1 MFRFINA
8 YCERT
13 GPELFSEPVNLVTNG
28 AFFVAAWLAW
38 RAALAAGR
46 LDWTMTL
53 LIGLTV
59 GVGVGSTAWHLFAQ
73 VWSVILDVAFI
84 TLFIVTYVGFAIW
97 RYFGATR
104 AEAGVMAVAFLFFA
118 NGLRQAAGVLPGWLT
133 ISAGYFPALL
143 TLAVCGGLLR
153 LRGHAAGTW
162 LLATAG
168 VFVVSLT
175 FRSLDQLLCAAFPLG
190 THFMWHILNGVVLW
204 MLMAAWL
211 RFGARETEAPTVVHH
226 A

>member
-28 AFFVAAWLAW
+28 AFFVAAWFAW

-46 LDWTMTL
+46 LDWTMKL

-104 AEAGVMAVAFLFFA
+104 AEAGALAVAFLFFA

-143 TLAVCGGLLR
+143 TLTVCGGLLR
-153 LRGHAAGTW
+153 LRGHPAGGW

-168 VFVVSLT
+168 VFVISLT
-175 FRSLDQLLCAAFPLG
+175 FRSLDQPLCDAFPLG

-211 RFGARETEAPTVVHH
+211 RFGARQTVAPMVERP